1 MHRRS
6 RKIQGTT
13 MIESKLGRILLE
25 KGLVT
30 EAQLDQGVHLQR
42 TSGRVLGETLVELG
56 YVSHDDI
63 ARALAAQLGI
73 PFFELDDDFKLEKE
87 EVKLVPENV
96 ARRYCLLPV
105 RKDSAPSMTLVMKDP
120 LDVEAI
126 ATVRSLTR
134 LEIHKSVSSEARI
147 RAMIDK
153 FYRVEAH
160 IERDI
165 KDIVDVEA
173 ADGIVIAEQQASD
186 SEQLKILANDAPV
199 VKFVNL
205 MLMQAV
211 RDRASD
217 IHFEPGEHVVT
228 VRIRVDGELR
238 EVTPPPKALYQAIVT
253 RIKILS
259 NMDITERRLPLD
271 GRFKFKVSDRVIDV
285 RVSSLPEA
293 HGEKLVLR
301 ILDRQALLVDMKDV
315 GFDDIMLK
323 QFQRVLQTPNGIILL
338 TGPTGSGKTT
348 TLYGA
353 LNYLKN
359 PAWNIQTVEDP
370 IEYLIPGINQ
380 MQCKSTIGLDF
391 ASALR
396 SILRQDPDIIMI
408 GEIRD
413 FETAQIAMRSALT
426 GHLVLSSLHTNDA
439 PSALWRLRDIG
450 IEPYLIAATIKLVL
464 GQRLVRVICPACK
477 QERKPSEEALQ
488 YALSQNPDAASWT
501 YYYGTGCP
509 KCGRTGYRGRSAIF
523 EFLEVNDSIREMVLK
538 ESGAVMFR
546 RKAIQNGM
554 EPLALNG
561 LRKVQQ
567 GVTTIE
573 EVMSVCA
580 GDEAFLETGA

>member
-1 MHRRS
+1 MS
-6 RKIQGTT
+6 
-13 MIESKLGRILLE
+13 ENKLGKILLE
-25 KGLVT
+25 KGLIT
-30 EAQLDQGVHLQR
+30 EAQLVQAMHQQR
-42 TSGRVLGETLVELG
+42 DSGRVLGETLVALG
-56 YVSHDDI
+56 YISSDDI

-73 PFFELDDDFKLEKE
+73 AFFELDDEFKLEKE
-87 EVKLVPENV
+87 DVKLIPENV
-96 ARRYCLLPV
+96 ARRYGMFPV
-105 RKDSAPSMTLVMKDP
+105 RKGDLHSITLVMKDP
-120 LDVEAI
+120 LDVEAV

-134 LEIHKSVSSEARI
+134 MEIHKAVSSEERI
-147 RAMIDK
+147 RAVIDK
-153 FYRVEAH
+153 FYRVEAYL
-160 IERDI
+160 ERDI
-165 KDIVDVEA
+165 KDIVDIQTEEGSAMAAAEA
-173 ADGIVIAEQQASD
+173 ASD
-186 SEQLKILANDAPV
+186 SEQLKVLANDAPV

-217 IHFEPGEHVVT
+217 IHYEPGEYVVT
-228 VRIRVDGELR
+228 VRIRVDGVLR

-271 GRFKFKVSDRVIDV
+271 GRFKFKASDRIIDV

-301 ILDRQALLVDMKDV
+301 ILDRKALLVDMRDV
-315 GFDDIMLK
+315 GFDEDMLK
-323 QFQRVLQTPNGIILL
+323 KFQRVLQAPNGIILL

-353 LNYLKN
+353 LNYLKD

-380 MQCKSTIGLDF
+380 MQCKAAIGLDF

-413 FETAQIAMRSALT
+413 FETAQIAMRSSLT

-450 IEPYLIAATIKLVL
+450 IEAYLIAATIKLVL
-464 GQRLVRVICPACK
+464 GQRLVRMICPSCK
-477 QERKPSEEALQ
+477 QEKKPSEEALQ
-488 YALSQNPDAASWT
+488 YAVSQNPEAASWT
-501 YYYGTGCP
+501 TYYGAGCA
-509 KCGRTGYRGRSAIF
+509 KCGKTGYRGRTAIF
-523 EFLEVNDSIREMVLK
+523 EFLEVNDTLREMILQ
-538 ESGAVMFR
+538 ESGAVAFR
-546 RKAIQNGM
+546 KKAIQLGM

-580 GDEAFLETGA
+580 GDES

>member
-1 MHRRS
+1 MS
-6 RKIQGTT
+6 
-13 MIESKLGRILLE
+13 ESKLGKILLE
-25 KGLVT
+25 KGLIT
-30 EAQLDQGVHLQR
+30 EAQLVQAMHQQHD
-42 TSGRVLGETLVELG
+42 SGRVLGETLVGLG
-56 YVSHDDI
+56 YITNDDI

-73 PFFELDDDFKLEKE
+73 TFFELDDEFKLEKE
-87 EVKLVPENV
+87 DVKLIPENV
-96 ARRYCLLPV
+96 ARRYCMFPV
-105 RKDSAPSMTLVMKDP
+105 RKGDLPSITLVMKDP
-120 LDVEAI
+120 LDVEAV

-134 LEIHKSVSSEARI
+134 MEIHKAVSSEERI
-147 RAMIDK
+147 RAVIDK
-153 FYRVEAH
+153 FYRMEAYL
-160 IERDI
+160 ERDI
-165 KDIVDVEA
+165 KDIVDVQTEEGSAMASEEA
-173 ADGIVIAEQQASD
+173 SSD
-186 SEQLKILANDAPV
+186 NEQLKVLANDAPV

-228 VRIRVDGELR
+228 VRIRVDGVLR

-271 GRFKFKVSDRVIDV
+271 GRFKFKASDRIIDV

-301 ILDRQALLVDMKDV
+301 ILDRKALLVDMRDV
-315 GFDDIMLK
+315 GFDEDMLK
-323 QFQRVLQTPNGIILL
+323 KFQRVLQAPNGIVLL

-353 LNYLKN
+353 LNFLKD

-380 MQCKSTIGLDF
+380 MQCKSAIGLDF
-391 ASALR
+391 ANALR

-413 FETAQIAMRSALT
+413 FETAQIAMRSSLT

-464 GQRLVRVICPACK
+464 GQRLVRMICPACK
-477 QERKPSEEALQ
+477 QEKRPSEEALQ
-488 YALSQNPDAASWT
+488 YAVSQNPEAASWT
-501 YYYGTGCP
+501 TYYGAGCA
-509 KCGRTGYRGRSAIF
+509 KCGKTGYRGRTGIF
-523 EFLEVNDSIREMVLK
+523 EFLEVNDALREMILQ
-538 ESGAVMFR
+538 ESGAVAFR
-546 RKAIQNGM
+546 KKAIQVGM

-567 GVTTIE
+567 GITTIE

-580 GDEAFLETGA
+580 GDES